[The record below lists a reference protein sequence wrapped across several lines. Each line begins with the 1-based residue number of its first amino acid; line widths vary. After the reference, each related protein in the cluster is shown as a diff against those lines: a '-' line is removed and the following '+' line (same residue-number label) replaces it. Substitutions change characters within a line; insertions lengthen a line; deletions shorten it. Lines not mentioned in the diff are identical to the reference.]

1 MNKVEYLSGWQP
13 ELCIQL
19 DIYGIQKADFNRF
32 LVKHFPSTQ
41 LLQQGGQ
48 FEDADREG
56 VILQLKQSFDKAIEE
71 GGSHHSLYK
80 IFSTTSL
87 YLRWCDKQSV
97 NAFTQCSIEGYMSH
111 HNDRV
116 MLGLM
121 KSSTYAQIRG
131 QMSILFIKYLD
142 LSFHYFDNVV
152 VRGCS
157 DTEPYEAYT
166 RSDLNQ
172 LLPFFRQVFKQT
184 HKQFIAFPEK
194 HFDAYKNVHTMTFHW
209 QGVQYHLCGGV
220 SKMMCAGTF
229 LLAYYTHSNT
239 GNLLQLSHP
248 DNSSTTLGEV
258 WYTMPAFKRR
268 AFKTIQV

>member
-1 MNKVEYLSGWQP
+1 
-13 ELCIQL
+13 
-19 DIYGIQKADFNRF
+19 
-32 LVKHFPSTQ
+32 
-41 LLQQGGQ
+41 
-48 FEDADREG
+48 
-56 VILQLKQSFDKAIEE
+56 
-71 GGSHHSLYK
+71 
-80 IFSTTSL
+80 
-87 YLRWCDKQSV
+87 
-97 NAFTQCSIEGYMSH
+97 MSH

-184 HKQFIAFPEK
+184 HKQFIAFPE
-194 HFDAYKNVHTMTFHW
+194 
-209 QGVQYHLCGGV
+209 
-220 SKMMCAGTF
+220 
-229 LLAYYTHSNT
+229 
-239 GNLLQLSHP
+239 
-248 DNSSTTLGEV
+248 
-258 WYTMPAFKRR
+258 
-268 AFKTIQV
+268 